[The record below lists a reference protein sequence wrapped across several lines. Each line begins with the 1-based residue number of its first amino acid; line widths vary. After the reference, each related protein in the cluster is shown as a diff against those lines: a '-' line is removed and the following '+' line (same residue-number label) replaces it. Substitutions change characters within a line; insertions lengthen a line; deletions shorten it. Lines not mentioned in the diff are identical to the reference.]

1 MNYLV
6 DTVVLA
12 EARKAR
18 AERNVVTWL
27 GAAAHDT
34 LFVSVV
40 SLYEIQRGIGMA
52 AERQP
57 ESAVILSSWLE
68 ALPRMFS
75 DRLLPI
81 DGAVAKRWGLL
92 TVAFGHM
99 NADLAIAATAHVHR
113 LVVATRNADDFLRAG
128 VPVLNPFQPSP
139 QIIRPR
145 V

>member
-6 DTVVLA
+6 DTVVLS

-18 AERNVVTWL
+18 ADRHVIEWL

-34 LFVSVV
+34 LFVSVI
-40 SLYEIQRGIGMA
+40 SLYEIQRGIAMA
-52 AERQP
+52 APRQP

-68 ALPRMFS
+68 ALPRMFG

-92 TVAFGHM
+92 TVALGHM
-99 NADLAIAATAHVHR
+99 NADIAIAATAHVHR

-128 VPVLNPFQPSP
+128 VPVLNPFQPNP

>member
-1 MNYLV
+1 MNCLI

-18 AERNVVTWL
+18 ADPHLVAWL
-27 GAAAHDT
+27 GAQAHDT

-40 SLYEIQRGIGMA
+40 SLYDLQRGIALA
-52 AERQP
+52 AQRQSEP
-57 ESAVILSSWLE
+57 AVFLGSWLD
-68 ALPRMFS
+68 ALPRMFG
-75 DRLLPI
+75 DRVLPI

-92 TVAFGHM
+92 TAALGHM
-99 NADLAIAATAHVHR
+99 KADLAIAATAHVHR

-128 VPVLNPFQPSP
+128 VPVLNPFQPNP

>member
-1 MNYLV
+1 MNYLL
-6 DTVVLA
+6 DTVVLS

-18 AERNVVTWL
+18 ADRNVARWL
-27 GAAAHDT
+27 SEAAHDT

-40 SLYEIQRGIGMA
+40 SLYEIQRGVAMA
-52 AERQP
+52 AKRRP
-57 ESAVILSSWLE
+57 ESALILSSWLE
-68 ALPRMFS
+68 ALPRMFG

-81 DGAVAKRWGLL
+81 DGAVARRWGLL
-92 TVAFGHM
+92 SAALGHM
-99 NADLAIAATAHVHR
+99 NADVAISATAHVHR
-113 LVVATRNADDFLRAG
+113 LVVATRKADDFLRAG